1 MAKICFPHHTRGE
14 FGSLNEAFRYLRKRE
29 YGWSWFTLTEIVK
42 CNVYYRDYLREYGID
57 SLIKIIIEEVPE
69 LTSEKVSFV
78 YLRKWAA
85 KEKLS
90 EYDIQCY
97 NINDKFTILGHT
109 FNGLEDVI
117 MHRKIF
123 SRKQIGSFD
132 CYSVSDKDSYS
143 DICIGELYDSYPIFD
158 SYDSADNRTY
168 QNYIFRKKLI
178 TVQDMMMVSE
188 ITDYSNYCLVHEHI
202 PSDLLPILYYKGD
215 GNYML
220 LATNKI
226 NR

>member
-1 MAKICFPHHTRGE
+1 MTKICFPHPIRGNYN
-14 FGSLNEAFRYLRKRE
+14 SLNEAYCYLKDLQ
-29 YGWSWFTLTEIVK
+29 YGWSWYILKEVVQY
-42 CNVYYRDYLREYGID
+42 NVFYRDYLRKHGID
-57 SLIKIIIEEVPE
+57 ALISMIIEEVPE

-132 CYSVSDKDSYS
+132 CYSASDKDSYS

-168 QNYIFRKKLI
+168 QNYIFRKEII